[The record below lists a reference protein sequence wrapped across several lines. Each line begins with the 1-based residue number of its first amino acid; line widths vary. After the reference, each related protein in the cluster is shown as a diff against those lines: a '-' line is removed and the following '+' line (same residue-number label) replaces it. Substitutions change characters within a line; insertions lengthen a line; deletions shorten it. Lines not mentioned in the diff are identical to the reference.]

1 VYNSLGISFW
11 PHRLGG
17 SIHWPATSH
26 EPLPPAHCTTLSTM
40 PVSIARLRR
49 WFAVALVLVCV
60 VVGGTYLF
68 FRHRVTNALKQIPG
82 KLNIEISQSANQ
94 FTISKSE
101 QGRTIFKLQASKA
114 VQFKASGRAE
124 LHDVTI
130 TLYGRDSSRFDQVY
144 GEAFDYDPQSGN
156 VSSRGEVTIDL
167 QSNPQGIVHPDQTAP
182 HELKNPVHLKTSDL
196 VFNKN
201 TGDAWTAAQIDFRVP
216 QASGSA
222 MGAKYVAKDTALTL
236 ESQIKIVMTGASPGT
251 ILADRALLQK
261 APREIVLTHPHG
273 ETPDQQAQA
282 EELTLFLNEDNNL
295 DHAVATGGV
304 KMTSRDA
311 SGGTEPALSDRP
323 TGGSRMGALARPSST
338 RSRQPRAAGATWS
351 EVTAQ
356 RLDVNMKRDGD
367 VKDAVLSGNPR
378 FHSTGTQ
385 ALSGSAAKA
394 IMSFGRDNVLSK
406 VHADGGVRLSQSA
419 PTVEASGG
427 RERPFDSLPP
437 AARSGQAP
445 ALQKSNAGDFE
456 ITSPA
461 MDFFVAD
468 KRLTRAETSGTP
480 EILLTQAVTKSQA
493 SASPQAT
500 ASVSLP
506 THITADKFIATFDK
520 QGQLSNVHGTANA
533 KVVSPAAPQKGLAQ
547 PDRTTTSDA
556 IDAAFHAGTGIETV
570 VQQGHFVYRSGTQ
583 QAFADS
589 ARYTP
594 ADQMMVLTGSPR
606 IVDAG
611 METTARVVRL
621 NRATGDGLAQGDV
634 KTSYSDLKP
643 QPGGAM
649 LASGDPV
656 HVTAQNMSARTNP
669 AIATY
674 TGNARLWQNANVI
687 EAPSIQFQK
696 EQRTVIAD
704 AKGSQPVSTVL
715 VGTDKKGNATP
726 VTVTSAHFVYK
737 DSDRKAHFE
746 GGVTVRGTDLTIAA
760 KQMDVFL
767 AQAAKSLEAPASS
780 PVQPQ
785 SHQNTAGGTPAAPQ
799 SQAGEAPAP
808 HTPIAPQSKLDK
820 IIATGSVVITEPN
833 RRATGDNL
841 TYTASDDK
849 FVLTG
854 GPPSIFDAEHG
865 KITAVSLTLFRRD
878 GRVVVEG
885 DKGSPAVTETKVVR

>member
-1 VYNSLGISFW
+1 
-11 PHRLGG
+11 
-17 SIHWPATSH
+17 
-26 EPLPPAHCTTLSTM
+26 
-40 PVSIARLRR
+40 ARLRR
-49 WFAVALVLVCV
+49 WFVAALVLVCV
-60 VVGGTYLF
+60 VVGATYLHL
-68 FRHRVTNALKQIPG
+68 RHRVQNVRKQVQ
-82 KLNIEISQSANQ
+82 KLGIEVQQSANQ

-114 VQFKASGRAE
+114 VQFKEGGHTE

-156 VSSRGEVTIDL
+156 VSSRGEVSIDL

-201 TGDAWTAAQIDFRVP
+201 TGDAWTAARIDFRVP

-222 MGAKYVAKDTALTL
+222 VGAKYVAKDTALTL
-236 ESQIKIVMTGASPGT
+236 ESQIKIVMTGAAPGT

-282 EELTLFLNEDNNL
+282 EELTLFLNEDNAL

-304 KMTSRDA
+304 KLTSRDLA
-311 SGGTEPALSDRP
+311 GED
-323 TGGSRMGALARPSST
+323 ARPGRT
-338 RSRQPRAAGATWS
+338 RASVPTQT
-351 EVTAQ
+351 EITAQ
-356 RLDVNMKRDGD
+356 RLDVNMKSNGDAKDAILSGD
-367 VKDAVLSGNPR
+367 VQ
-378 FHSTGTQ
+378 FHSTGAQ
-385 ALSGSAAKA
+385 ALSGSSAKA
-394 IMSFGRDNVLSK
+394 IMNFGRNNVLSK
-406 VHADGGVRLSQSA
+406 VRADGGVKLIQA
-419 PTVEASGG
+419 TDAIQTLDGKGG
-427 RERPFDSLPP
+427 RPSV
-437 AARSGQAP
+437 
-445 ALQKSNAGDFE
+445 QKQNSTAFE

-468 KRLTRAETSGTP
+468 QRLTRGETIGAP
-480 EILLTQAVTKSQA
+480 EILLTQSTKTRASSQA
-493 SASPQAT
+493 IPAT
-500 ASVSLP
+500 APGS
-506 THITADKFIATFDK
+506 THIIADKFIAKFDK
-520 QGQLSNVHGTANA
+520 QGQLSNVHGAANA
-533 KVVSPAAPQKGLAQ
+533 KVVSPAAPQKGVAQ
-547 PDRTTTSDA
+547 PDRITTSDS
-556 IDAAFHAGTGIETV
+556 IDAAFRPGTGIESV
-570 VQQGHFVYRSGTQ
+570 DQQGHFVYRSGTQ
-583 QAFADS
+583 QAFADN

-594 ADQMMVLTGSPR
+594 ADQMLTLTGSPR

-611 METTARVVRL
+611 METTSRTVRL
-621 NRATGDGLAQGDV
+621 NRDTGDASAQGDV
-634 KTSYSDLKP
+634 KTSYSDLKAEP
-643 QPGGAM
+643 NGAL
-649 LASGDPV
+649 LASSDPV
-656 HVTAQNMSARTNP
+656 HVTAQSMSARTDP

-687 EAPSIQFQK
+687 EAPSIQFHK
-696 EQRTVIAD
+696 EQRTVVAD
-704 AKGSQPVSTVL
+704 AKGNQLVSTVL

-726 VTVTSAHFVYK
+726 VTVTSAHLVYK
-737 DSDRKAHFE
+737 DSDRKVHFD
-746 GGVTVRGTDLTIAA
+746 GGVTVRGTDLTITA

-767 AQAAKSLEAPASS
+767 AQAASTRVEAGASS
-780 PVQPQ
+780 PVQNQ
-785 SHQNTAGGTPAAPQ
+785 AAGGAPVLLLPSAQSLRAGSVAPQ
-799 SQAGEAPAP
+799 SQAGGAAGP
-808 HTPIAPQSKLDK
+808 HTPVAPQSKLDK
-820 IIATGSVVITEPN
+820 IVASGSVVITEPN
-833 RRATGDNL
+833 RRATGENL